1 MIQST
6 EIALRELRPLIEM
19 PVNLSPDFFDKDMVT
34 AKLRAIDIQT
44 GLQVKVDDNAIK
56 KKELDDIT
64 PVLNRLNEWFDREKK
79 EALLI
84 DITPAAATKE
94 T

>member
-1 MIQST
+1 
-6 EIALRELRPLIEM
+6 
-19 PVNLSPDFFDKDMVT
+19 
-34 AKLRAIDIQT
+34 
-44 GLQVKVDDNAIK
+44 
-56 KKELDDIT
+56 
-64 PVLNRLNEWFDREKK
+64 VLNRLNEWFDREKK

>member
-44 GLQVKVDDNAIK
+44 GLQVKVDDSAIK

-79 EALLI
+79 EALLL

>member
-1 MIQST
+1 
-6 EIALRELRPLIEM
+6 
-19 PVNLSPDFFDKDMVT
+19 LSPDFFDKDMVT

-64 PVLNRLNEWFDREKK
+64 PVLNRLNEWFDQEKK